1 MADKDKKMKTT
12 LRIVGE
18 INIETLKTFLD
29 ETDEI
34 MEEYERFKAEA
45 SMIKPELLQKFPPIT
60 VEISSYGGCTDC
72 GSAIIHRMDEMKNM
86 GIEVNTHAHFC
97 YSMAFIIFVNGMKRT
112 GDKLSKFMN
121 HGSASLNRGYVEEQ
135 RASVEFSTKCDE
147 QFEQIIYD
155 NTNMSKERVEKAR
168 LCYDWILYDEAVE
181 LGIINY
187 YEGCEK
193 QVEEE
198 MDRVSDALES
208 ALEVFSQLL
217 GMEKEDGF
225 DLMLDLL
232 APIYEEIEEVKDKE
246 EVETTEDEEDKN
258 ELSETLGE
266 ILNKAMDEDK
276 VKINDSNSKKDTDEV
291 PAHIFDIIR
300 LEDEVME
307 EVMEELKDI
316 RNADYDGCYCGS
328 WSIYIDDLG
337 YLTLDSS
344 CRKSGNCP
352 DGKEYHI
359 DEEVYIL
366 DRDVRMDD
374 DAEILFEIEPDQALK
389 IVNMAYSTLY
399 KDCGMDEFG
408 NYLKRKGE

>member
-86 GIEVNTHAHFC
+86 GIEVNTHCHFA

-155 NTNMSKERVEKAR
+155 NTNMPKERVEKAR

-232 APIYEEIEEVKDKE
+232 APIYEEVEEVKDKE
-246 EVETTEDEEDKN
+246 EAETTEDEEDKN
-258 ELSETLGE
+258 ELSEALGE

-276 VKINDSNSKKDTDEV
+276 VKVNDSKKDTDEV
-291 PAHIFDIIR
+291 SARTFDIIR
-300 LEDEVME
+300 LEDEVMG
-307 EVMEELKDI
+307 EVMKELKDI
-316 RNADYDGCYCGS
+316 TNADYDGCYCGS

-366 DRDVRMDD
+366 DRDVHIDD

-389 IVNMAYSTLY
+389 IVNMAYLTLY
-399 KDCGMDEFG
+399 ADCGMDEFG

>member
-34 MEEYERFKAEA
+34 MEEYERFKTEA

-86 GIEVNTHAHFC
+86 GIEVNTHCHFA

-155 NTNMSKERVEKAR
+155 NTNMSKERVERAR

-232 APIYEEIEEVKDKE
+232 APIYEEVEEVKDKE
-246 EVETTEDEEDKN
+246 EVETTEDKEDKN
-258 ELSETLGE
+258 ELSEVLGE
-266 ILNKAMDEDK
+266 ILDKAMDEDK
-276 VKINDSNSKKDTDEV
+276 VKVNDSKKDTDEV
-291 PAHIFDIIR
+291 SARTFDIIR
-300 LEDEVME
+300 LEDEVMG
-307 EVMEELKDI
+307 EVMKELKDI
-316 RNADYDGCYCGS
+316 TNADYDGCYCGS

-366 DRDVRMDD
+366 DRDVHIDD

-389 IVNMAYSTLY
+389 IVNMAYLTLY
-399 KDCGMDEFG
+399 ADCGMDEFG

>member
-86 GIEVNTHAHFC
+86 GIEVNTHCHFA

-155 NTNMSKERVEKAR
+155 NTNMSKERVERAR

-232 APIYEEIEEVKDKE
+232 APIYEEVEEVKDKE
-246 EVETTEDEEDKN
+246 EAETTEDEEDKN

-276 VKINDSNSKKDTDEV
+276 VKINDSKKDTDEV
-291 PAHIFDIIR
+291 PARTFDIIT
-300 LEDEVME
+300 LKDEVME
-307 EVMEELKDI
+307 EVKEELKDI
-316 RNADYDGCYCGS
+316 TNADYDGCYCGN
-328 WSIYIDDLG
+328 WSIYIDNLG
-337 YLTLDSS
+337 YLTLSSS
-344 CRKSGNCP
+344 CRKGDNCP

-359 DEEVYIL
+359 DEKVYIL
-366 DRDVRMDD
+366 DKNIIMED
-374 DAEILFEIEPDQALK
+374 DAVVLFEIEHDQALK
-389 IVNMAYSTLY
+389 IVNLAYSTLY
-399 KDCGMDEFG
+399 ADCGMDEFG

>member
-86 GIEVNTHAHFC
+86 GIEVNTHCHFA

-232 APIYEEIEEVKDKE
+232 APIYEEVEEVKDKE
-246 EVETTEDEEDKN
+246 EVETTEDKEDKN
-258 ELSETLGE
+258 ELSEVLGE
-266 ILNKAMDEDK
+266 ILDKAMDEDK
-276 VKINDSNSKKDTDEV
+276 VKDTDEV
-291 PAHIFDIIR
+291 PAHTFDIIR

-307 EVMEELKDI
+307 RVTEELKDI
-316 RNADYDGCYCGS
+316 TNADYDGCYCGN
-328 WSIYIDDLG
+328 WSIYIDNLG
-337 YLTLDSS
+337 YLTLSSS
-344 CRKSGNCP
+344 CRKGDNCP

-359 DEEVYIL
+359 DEKVYIL
-366 DRDVRMDD
+366 DKNIIMEDDV
-374 DAEILFEIEPDQALK
+374 EILFEIEPDQALK

>member
-34 MEEYERFKAEA
+34 MEEYARFKTEA

-72 GSAIIHRMDEMKNM
+72 GTAIIHRMDEMKNM
-86 GIEVNTHAHFC
+86 GIEVNTHCHFA

-121 HGSASLNRGYVEEQ
+121 HGSASFNRGYVEEQ

-155 NTNMSKERVEKAR
+155 NTNMPKERVERAR
-168 LCYDWILYDEAVE
+168 LCYDWFGRDEAVE
-181 LGIINY
+181 MGVINY
-187 YEGCEK
+187 YDGCEK

-232 APIYEEIEEVKDKE
+232 APIYEEVEEVKDKE
-246 EVETTEDEEDKN
+246 EVETTEDKEDKN
-258 ELSETLGE
+258 ELSEVLGE
-266 ILNKAMDEDK
+266 ILDKAMDEDK
-276 VKINDSNSKKDTDEV
+276 VKDTDEV
-291 PAHIFDIIR
+291 PARTFDIIT
-300 LEDEVME
+300 LKDEVME
-307 EVMEELKDI
+307 EVKEELKDI
-316 RNADYDGCYCGS
+316 TNADYDGCYCGN

-337 YLTLDSS
+337 YLTLTSS
-344 CRKSGNCP
+344 CRKSGECP

-359 DEEVYIL
+359 DEKVYIL
-366 DRDVRMDD
+366 DKNIIMED

-389 IVNMAYSTLY
+389 IVNMAYLTLY
-399 KDCGMDEFG
+399 ADCGMDEFG

>member
-86 GIEVNTHAHFC
+86 GIEVNTHCHFA

-155 NTNMSKERVEKAR
+155 NTNMPKERVEKAR

-232 APIYEEIEEVKDKE
+232 APIYEEVEEVKDKE
-246 EVETTEDEEDKN
+246 EVETTEDKEDKN
-258 ELSETLGE
+258 ELSEVLGE
-266 ILNKAMDEDK
+266 ILDKAMDEDK
-276 VKINDSNSKKDTDEV
+276 VKDTDEV
-291 PAHIFDIIR
+291 PAHTFDIIR

-307 EVMEELKDI
+307 RVTEELKDI
-316 RNADYDGCYCGS
+316 TNADYDGCYCGN
-328 WSIYIDDLG
+328 WSIYIDNLG
-337 YLTLDSS
+337 YLTLSSS
-344 CRKSGNCP
+344 CRKGDNCP

-359 DEEVYIL
+359 DEKVYIL
-366 DRDVRMDD
+366 DKNIIMEDD
-374 DAEILFEIEPDQALK
+374 TVVLFEIEHDQALK
-389 IVNMAYSTLY
+389 IVNLAYLTLY
-399 KDCGMDEFG
+399 ADCGMDEFG

>member
-86 GIEVNTHAHFC
+86 GIEVNTHCHFA

-155 NTNMSKERVEKAR
+155 NTNMPKERVEKAR

-232 APIYEEIEEVKDKE
+232 APIYEEVEEVKDKE
-246 EVETTEDEEDKN
+246 EVEVTEDEEDKN
-258 ELSETLGE
+258 ELSEALGE

-276 VKINDSNSKKDTDEV
+276 VKVNDSKKDSDEV
-291 PAHIFDIIR
+291 PAHTFDIIR
-300 LEDEVME
+300 LEDEVMG
-307 EVMEELKDI
+307 EVMKELKDI
-316 RNADYDGCYCGS
+316 TNADYDGCYCGS

-366 DRDVRMDD
+366 DRDVHIDD

-389 IVNMAYSTLY
+389 IVNMAYLTLY
-399 KDCGMDEFG
+399 ADCGMDEFG

>member
-29 ETDEI
+29 ETDQI
-34 MEEYERFKAEA
+34 MEEYETSKAEA

-86 GIEVNTHAHFC
+86 GIEVNTHCHFA

-155 NTNMSKERVEKAR
+155 NTNMPKERVEKAR

-232 APIYEEIEEVKDKE
+232 APIYEEVEEVKDKE
-246 EVETTEDEEDKN
+246 EVEVTEDEEDKN
-258 ELSETLGE
+258 ELSEALGE

-276 VKINDSNSKKDTDEV
+276 VKVNDSKKDTDEV
-291 PAHIFDIIR
+291 SARTFDIIR
-300 LEDEVME
+300 LEDEVMG
-307 EVMEELKDI
+307 EVMKELKDI
-316 RNADYDGCYCGS
+316 TNADYDGCYCGS

-337 YLTLDSS
+337 YLTLNSS

-366 DRDVRMDD
+366 DRDVHIDD

-389 IVNMAYSTLY
+389 IVNMAYLTLY
-399 KDCGMDEFG
+399 ADCGMDEFG

>member
-97 YSMAFIIFVNGMKRT
+97 YSMAFIIYVNGMKRT

-232 APIYEEIEEVKDKE
+232 APIYEEVEEVKDKE
-246 EVETTEDEEDKN
+246 EVETTEDKEDKN
-258 ELSETLGE
+258 ELSEVLGE
-266 ILNKAMDEDK
+266 ILDKAMDEDE
-276 VKINDSNSKKDTDEV
+276 VKINDSKKDTDEV
-291 PAHIFDIIR
+291 PTHTFDIIR

-337 YLTLDSS
+337 YLTLTSS
-344 CRKSGNCP
+344 CRKSGECP

-359 DEEVYIL
+359 DEKVYIL
-366 DRDVRMDD
+366 DKNIIMEDDVM
-374 DAEILFEIEPDQALK
+374 ILFEIEHDQALK

>member
-72 GSAIIHRMDEMKNM
+72 GTAIIHRMDEMKNM
-86 GIEVNTHAHFC
+86 GIEVNTHCHFA

-155 NTNMSKERVEKAR
+155 NTNMPKERVEKAR

-232 APIYEEIEEVKDKE
+232 APIYEEVEEVKDKE
-246 EVETTEDEEDKN
+246 EVEVTEDEEDKN
-258 ELSETLGE
+258 ELSEALGE

-276 VKINDSNSKKDTDEV
+276 VKINDSKKDTDEV
-291 PAHIFDIIR
+291 PAHTFDIIR
-300 LEDEVME
+300 LEDEVMG
-307 EVMEELKDI
+307 EVMKELKDI
-316 RNADYDGCYCGS
+316 TNADYDGCYCGS

-337 YLTLDSS
+337 YLTLNSS

-374 DAEILFEIEPDQALK
+374 DAEILFEIEPDQALR
-389 IVNMAYSTLY
+389 IVNMAYLTLY
-399 KDCGMDEFG
+399 ADCGMDEFG

>member
-1 MADKDKKMKTT
+1 
-12 LRIVGE
+12 
-18 INIETLKTFLD
+18 
-29 ETDEI
+29 
-34 MEEYERFKAEA
+34 
-45 SMIKPELLQKFPPIT
+45 
-60 VEISSYGGCTDC
+60 
-72 GSAIIHRMDEMKNM
+72 M
-86 GIEVNTHAHFC
+86 GIEVNTHCHFA

-155 NTNMSKERVEKAR
+155 NTNMPKERVEKAR

-232 APIYEEIEEVKDKE
+232 APIYEEVEEVKDKE
-246 EVETTEDEEDKN
+246 EVETAECEVKDEGVEVIEDEDEN
-258 ELSETLGE
+258 ELSKTLGE
-266 ILNKAMDEDK
+266 VLSKA
-276 VKINDSNSKKDTDEV
+276 IDEV
-291 PAHIFDIIR
+291 PARTFDIIT
-300 LEDEVME
+300 LKDEVME

-316 RNADYDGCYCGS
+316 SNANYDGCYCGE
-328 WSIYIDDLG
+328 WSIYIDNLG
-337 YLTLDSS
+337 YLTLTSS
-344 CRKSGNCP
+344 CRKSGECP

-359 DEEVYIL
+359 DEKVYIL
-366 DRDVRMDD
+366 DKNIIMED
-374 DAEILFEIEPDQALK
+374 DAIVLFEIEPDQALK
-389 IVNMAYSTLY
+389 IVNMAYLTLY
-399 KDCGMDEFG
+399 ADCGIDEFG

>member
-34 MEEYERFKAEA
+34 MEEYERFKTEA

-72 GSAIIHRMDEMKNM
+72 GTAIIHRMDEMKNM
-86 GIEVNTHAHFC
+86 GIEVNTHCHFA

-155 NTNMSKERVEKAR
+155 NTNMPKERVEKAR

-232 APIYEEIEEVKDKE
+232 APIYEEVEEVKDKE
-246 EVETTEDEEDKN
+246 EVETTEDKEDKN
-258 ELSETLGE
+258 ELSEVLGE
-266 ILNKAMDEDK
+266 ILDKAMDEDK
-276 VKINDSNSKKDTDEV
+276 VKINDSKKDTDEV
-291 PAHIFDIIR
+291 PARTFDIIT
-300 LEDEVME
+300 LKDEVME
-307 EVMEELKDI
+307 EVKEELKDI
-316 RNADYDGCYCGS
+316 TNADYDGCYCGN
-328 WSIYIDDLG
+328 WSIYIDNLG
-337 YLTLDSS
+337 YLTLSSS
-344 CRKSGNCP
+344 CRKGDNCP

-359 DEEVYIL
+359 DEKVYIL
-366 DRDVRMDD
+366 DKNIIMEDDVVV
-374 DAEILFEIEPDQALK
+374 LFEIEHDQALK
-389 IVNMAYSTLY
+389 IVNLAYLTLY
-399 KDCGMDEFG
+399 ADCGMDEFG

>member
-86 GIEVNTHAHFC
+86 GIEVNTHCHFA

-155 NTNMSKERVEKAR
+155 NTNMSKERVERAR

-232 APIYEEIEEVKDKE
+232 APIYEEVEEVKDKE
-246 EVETTEDEEDKN
+246 EVETTEDKEDKN
-258 ELSETLGE
+258 ELSEVLGE
-266 ILNKAMDEDK
+266 ILDKAMDEDE
-276 VKINDSNSKKDTDEV
+276 VKINDSKKDTDEV
-291 PAHIFDIIR
+291 PAHTFDIIR

-307 EVMEELKDI
+307 EVKEELKDI
-316 RNADYDGCYCGS
+316 TNADYDGCYCGN
-328 WSIYIDDLG
+328 WSIYIDNLG
-337 YLTLDSS
+337 YLTLSSS
-344 CRKSGNCP
+344 CRKGDNCP

-359 DEEVYIL
+359 DEKVYIL
-366 DRDVRMDD
+366 DKNIIMED
-374 DAEILFEIEPDQALK
+374 DAVVLFEIEHDQALK
-389 IVNMAYSTLY
+389 IVNLAYLTLY
-399 KDCGMDEFG
+399 ADCGMDEFG

>member
-97 YSMAFIIFVNGMKRT
+97 YSMAFIIYVNGMKRT

-155 NTNMSKERVEKAR
+155 NTNMSKERVERAR

-232 APIYEEIEEVKDKE
+232 APIYEEVEEVKDKE
-246 EVETTEDEEDKN
+246 EVETTEDKEDKN
-258 ELSETLGE
+258 ELSEVLGE
-266 ILNKAMDEDK
+266 ILDKAMDEDK
-276 VKINDSNSKKDTDEV
+276 VKDTDEV
-291 PAHIFDIIR
+291 PAHTFDIIR

-307 EVMEELKDI
+307 RVTEELKDI
-316 RNADYDGCYCGS
+316 TNADYDGCYCGN
-328 WSIYIDDLG
+328 WSIYIDNLG
-337 YLTLDSS
+337 YLTLSSS
-344 CRKSGNCP
+344 CRKGDNCP

-359 DEEVYIL
+359 DEKVYIL
-366 DRDVRMDD
+366 DKNIIMEDDV
-374 DAEILFEIEPDQALK
+374 EILFEIEPDQALK

>member
-60 VEISSYGGCTDC
+60 IEISSFGGCTDC
-72 GSAIIHRMDEMKNM
+72 GSAIIHRMDEMKEM

-112 GDKLSKFMN
+112 GGKLAKFMN
-121 HGSASLNRGYVEEQ
+121 HGTASFNSGYIEEQ
-135 RASVEFSTKCDE
+135 RSSVEFSTKCDE

-155 NTNMSKERVEKAR
+155 NTKMSKDRVEKAR
-168 LCYDWILYDEAVE
+168 LCYDWFGYDEAVE
-181 LGIINY
+181 MGVINY
-187 YEGCEK
+187 YDGCEK
-193 QVEEE
+193 QIEEE
-198 MDRVSDALES
+198 MNKVSDALES
-208 ALEVFSQLL
+208 AVDVFSQLL

-225 DLMLDLL
+225 DLMLDIL
-232 APIYEEIEEVKDKE
+232 APIYEDVEEVKDKEEEKE
-246 EVETTEDEEDKN
+246 EVETTEDEFE
-258 ELSETLGE
+258 
-266 ILNKAMDEDK
+266 DED
-276 VKINDSNSKKDTDEV
+276 IEIIDDEEDEDEENI
-291 PAHIFDIIR
+291 PIIT

-337 YLTLDSS
+337 YLTFESS
-344 CRKSGNCP
+344 CRKSSNCP

-366 DRDVRMDD
+366 DKDVNDFGGE
-374 DAEILFEIEPDQALK
+374 DAEILFEIEHDQALK

>member
-18 INIETLKTFLD
+18 INVETLKTFLD

-34 MEEYERFKAEA
+34 IEEFNRFKSEAILVKEEY
-45 SMIKPELLQKFPPIT
+45 LQNFPSIII
-60 VEISSYGGCTDC
+60 EISSYGGDTSC
-72 GSAIIHRMDEMKNM
+72 GSAIIHRMDEMKEM

-97 YSMAFIIFVNGMKRT
+97 YSMAFIIFVNGIKRT
-112 GDKLSKFMN
+112 GGKLAKFMN
-121 HGSASLNRGYVEEQ
+121 HGSAGFNSGYIEEQ
-135 RASVEFSTKCDE
+135 RSSVEFSTKCDE

-155 NTNMSKERVEKAR
+155 NTKMPKDRVEKAR
-168 LCYDWILYDEAVE
+168 LCYDWFGYNEAVE
-181 LGIINY
+181 MNVINY
-187 YEGCEK
+187 YDGCEK
-193 QVEEE
+193 QIEEE
-198 MDRVSDALES
+198 MNKVSDALES

-225 DLMLDLL
+225 DLMLDIL
-232 APIYEEIEEVKDKE
+232 APIYEDVEEVKEKE
-246 EVETTEDEEDKN
+246 EVETTEDKEDKN
-258 ELSETLGE
+258 ELSEVLGE
-266 ILNKAMDEDK
+266 ILDKAMDEDK
-276 VKINDSNSKKDTDEV
+276 VKINDSKKDIDEV
-291 PAHIFDIIR
+291 PTHTFDIIR

-374 DAEILFEIEPDQALK
+374 DAEILFEIEHDQALK

>member
-18 INIETLKTFLD
+18 INVETLKTFLD

-60 VEISSYGGCTDC
+60 IEISSFGGCTDC

-97 YSMAFIIFVNGMKRT
+97 YSMAFIIYVNGMKRT

-121 HGSASLNRGYVEEQ
+121 HGSASFNRGYVEEQ

-232 APIYEEIEEVKDKE
+232 APIYEEVEEVKDKE
-246 EVETTEDEEDKN
+246 EVETTENKEDKN
-258 ELSETLGE
+258 ELSEVLGE
-266 ILNKAMDEDK
+266 ILDKAMDEDEE
-276 VKINDSNSKKDTDEV
+276 NDSEEDEV
-291 PAHIFDIIR
+291 PTHVVIT
-300 LEDEVME
+300 LKDEAME
-307 EVMEELKDI
+307 EVKEGLKDI
-316 RNADYDGCYCGS
+316 RNADYDGCYCGN
-328 WSIYIDDLG
+328 WSIYIDNLG
-337 YLTLDSS
+337 YLTLTSS
-344 CRKSGNCP
+344 CRKSGECP

-359 DEEVYIL
+359 DEKVYIL
-366 DRDVRMDD
+366 DKNIIMED
-374 DAEILFEIEPDQALK
+374 DAMILFEIEPDQALK

>member
-86 GIEVNTHAHFC
+86 GIEVNTHCHFA

-217 GMEKEDGF
+217 GMGKEDGF

-232 APIYEEIEEVKDKE
+232 APIYEEVEEVKDKE
-246 EVETTEDEEDKN
+246 EVETTENKEDKN
-258 ELSETLGE
+258 ELSEVLGE
-266 ILNKAMDEDK
+266 ILDKAMDEDEE
-276 VKINDSNSKKDTDEV
+276 NDGEEDEV
-291 PAHIFDIIR
+291 PTHVVIT
-300 LEDEVME
+300 LKDEAME
-307 EVMEELKDI
+307 EVKEGLKDI
-316 RNADYDGCYCGS
+316 RNADYDGCYCGN
-328 WSIYIDDLG
+328 WSIYIDNLG
-337 YLTLDSS
+337 YLTLTSS
-344 CRKSGNCP
+344 CRKSGECP

-359 DEEVYIL
+359 DEKVYIL
-366 DRDVRMDD
+366 DKNIIMED
-374 DAEILFEIEPDQALK
+374 DAMILFEIEHDQALR

>member
-72 GSAIIHRMDEMKNM
+72 GTAIIHRMDEMKNM
-86 GIEVNTHAHFC
+86 GIEVNTHCHFA

-155 NTNMSKERVEKAR
+155 NTNMSKERVERAR

-232 APIYEEIEEVKDKE
+232 APIYEEVEEVKDKE
-246 EVETTEDEEDKN
+246 EAETTEDEEDKN

-266 ILNKAMDEDK
+266 ILNKAIGEDE
-276 VKINDSNSKKDTDEV
+276 VKINDSKKDTDEV
-291 PAHIFDIIR
+291 PARTFDIIR

-316 RNADYDGCYCGS
+316 TNADYDGCYCGN
-328 WSIYIDDLG
+328 WSIYIDNLG
-337 YLTLDSS
+337 YLTLSSS
-344 CRKSGNCP
+344 CRKGDNCP

-359 DEEVYIL
+359 DEKVYIL
-366 DRDVRMDD
+366 DKNIIMED
-374 DAEILFEIEPDQALK
+374 DAVVLFEIEHDQALK
-389 IVNMAYSTLY
+389 IVNLAYSTLY
-399 KDCGMDEFG
+399 ADCGMDEFG

>member
-1 MADKDKKMKTT
+1 
-12 LRIVGE
+12 
-18 INIETLKTFLD
+18 
-29 ETDEI
+29 
-34 MEEYERFKAEA
+34 
-45 SMIKPELLQKFPPIT
+45 
-60 VEISSYGGCTDC
+60 
-72 GSAIIHRMDEMKNM
+72 M
-86 GIEVNTHAHFC
+86 GIEVNTHCHFA

-155 NTNMSKERVEKAR
+155 NTNMPKERVEKAR

-232 APIYEEIEEVKDKE
+232 APIYEEVEEVKDKE
-246 EVETTEDEEDKN
+246 EVEVTEDKEDKN
-258 ELSETLGE
+258 ELSEALGE
-266 ILNKAMDEDK
+266 ILDKAMDEDE
-276 VKINDSNSKKDTDEV
+276 VKINDSKKDTDEV
-291 PAHIFDIIR
+291 PAHTFDIIR

-307 EVMEELKDI
+307 RVTEELKDI
-316 RNADYDGCYCGS
+316 TNADYDGCYCGN
-328 WSIYIDDLG
+328 WSIYIDNLG
-337 YLTLDSS
+337 YLTLSSS
-344 CRKSGNCP
+344 CRKGDNCP

-359 DEEVYIL
+359 DEKVYIL
-366 DRDVRMDD
+366 DKNIIMEDDV
-374 DAEILFEIEPDQALK
+374 EILFEIEPDQALK

-399 KDCGMDEFG
+399 KDCGMYEFG

>member
-86 GIEVNTHAHFC
+86 GIEVNTHCHFA

-232 APIYEEIEEVKDKE
+232 APIYEEVEEVKDKE
-246 EVETTEDEEDKN
+246 EVETTEDKEDKN
-258 ELSETLGE
+258 ELSEVLGE
-266 ILNKAMDEDK
+266 TLDKAMDEDK
-276 VKINDSNSKKDTDEV
+276 VKINDSKKDIDEV
-291 PAHIFDIIR
+291 PAHTFDIIR

-307 EVMEELKDI
+307 EVAEELKDI

-344 CRKSGNCP
+344 CRKSSNCP

-366 DRDVRMDD
+366 DRNVNMED

>member
-97 YSMAFIIFVNGMKRT
+97 YSMAFIIYVNGMKRT

-232 APIYEEIEEVKDKE
+232 APIYEEVEEVKDKE
-246 EVETTEDEEDKN
+246 EAETTEDEEDKN

-276 VKINDSNSKKDTDEV
+276 VKINDSKKDTDEV
-291 PAHIFDIIR
+291 PAHTFDIIR
-300 LEDEVME
+300 LEDEVMG
-307 EVMEELKDI
+307 EVMKELKDI
-316 RNADYDGCYCGS
+316 TNADYDGCYCGS

-399 KDCGMDEFG
+399 KDCGIDEFG

>member
-1 MADKDKKMKTT
+1 
-12 LRIVGE
+12 
-18 INIETLKTFLD
+18 
-29 ETDEI
+29 
-34 MEEYERFKAEA
+34 
-45 SMIKPELLQKFPPIT
+45 
-60 VEISSYGGCTDC
+60 
-72 GSAIIHRMDEMKNM
+72 M

-193 QVEEE
+193 QIEEE
-198 MDRVSDALES
+198 MDKVSDALDS
-208 ALEVFSQLL
+208 AVEIFSQLL

-232 APIYEEIEEVKDKE
+232 APIYEEVEEVKDKE
-246 EVETTEDEEDKN
+246 EVETTEDKEDKN
-258 ELSETLGE
+258 KLSEALGE
-266 ILNKAMDEDK
+266 ILDKAMDEDEE
-276 VKINDSNSKKDTDEV
+276 NDGEEDDEV
-291 PAHIFDIIR
+291 PTHVVIT
-300 LEDEVME
+300 LKDEAME
-307 EVMEELKDI
+307 EVKEGLKDI
-316 RNADYDGCYCGS
+316 RNADYDGCYCGN
-328 WSIYIDDLG
+328 WSIYIDNLG
-337 YLTLDSS
+337 YLTLTSS
-344 CRKSGNCP
+344 CRKSGECP

-359 DEEVYIL
+359 DEKVYIL
-366 DRDVRMDD
+366 DKNIIMEDDVM
-374 DAEILFEIEPDQALK
+374 ILFEIEHDQALK
-389 IVNMAYSTLY
+389 IVNLAYSTLY

>member
-34 MEEYERFKAEA
+34 IEEYERFKAEA

-97 YSMAFIIFVNGMKRT
+97 YSMAFIIYVNGMKRT

-232 APIYEEIEEVKDKE
+232 APIYEEVEEVKDKE
-246 EVETTEDEEDKN
+246 EAETTEDEEDKN

-266 ILNKAMDEDK
+266 ILNKAMDEDE
-276 VKINDSNSKKDTDEV
+276 VKINDSKKDTDEV
-291 PAHIFDIIR
+291 PAHTFDIIR

-307 EVMEELKDI
+307 EVKEELKDI
-316 RNADYDGCYCGS
+316 TNADYDGCYCGN
-328 WSIYIDDLG
+328 WSIYIDNLG
-337 YLTLDSS
+337 YLTLSSS
-344 CRKSGNCP
+344 CRKGDNCP

-359 DEEVYIL
+359 DEKVYIL
-366 DRDVRMDD
+366 DKNIIMEDDVVV
-374 DAEILFEIEPDQALK
+374 LFEIEPDQALK

>member
-72 GSAIIHRMDEMKNM
+72 GTAIIHRMDEMKNM

-97 YSMAFIIFVNGMKRT
+97 YSMAFIIYVNGMKRT

-155 NTNMSKERVEKAR
+155 NTNMPKERVEKAR

-217 GMEKEDGF
+217 GMGKEDGF

-232 APIYEEIEEVKDKE
+232 APIYEEVEEVNKDKE
-246 EVETTEDEEDKN
+246 EVKTADCELKDEGVEVIEDEDEN
-258 ELSETLGE
+258 ELSKTLGE
-266 ILNKAMDEDK
+266 VLSKA
-276 VKINDSNSKKDTDEV
+276 IDEV
-291 PAHIFDIIR
+291 PARTFDIIT
-300 LEDEVME
+300 LKEEAME
-307 EVMEELKDI
+307 KVMEELKDI
-316 RNADYDGCYCGS
+316 TNTDYDGCYCGS
-328 WSIYIDDLG
+328 WSIYIDGLG

-366 DRDVRMDD
+366 DKDVRMED
-374 DAEILFEIEPDQALK
+374 DAEILFEIEPVQASK
-389 IVNMAYSTLY
+389 IVNMAYLTLY
-399 KDCGMDEFG
+399 ADCGMDEFG

>member
-86 GIEVNTHAHFC
+86 GIEVNTHCHFA

-155 NTNMSKERVEKAR
+155 NTNMPKERVEKAR

-232 APIYEEIEEVKDKE
+232 APIYEEVEEVKDKE
-246 EVETTEDEEDKN
+246 EVETTEDKDEV
-258 ELSETLGE
+258 LGE
-266 ILNKAMDEDK
+266 ILDKAMDEDK
-276 VKINDSNSKKDTDEV
+276 VKVNDSKKDTDEV
-291 PAHIFDIIR
+291 PAHTFDIIR
-300 LEDEVME
+300 LEDEVMG
-307 EVMEELKDI
+307 EVMKELKDI
-316 RNADYDGCYCGS
+316 TNADYDGCYCGS

-366 DRDVRMDD
+366 DRDVHIDD

-389 IVNMAYSTLY
+389 IVNMAYLTLY
-399 KDCGMDEFG
+399 ADCGMDEFG

>member
-72 GSAIIHRMDEMKNM
+72 GTAIIHRMDEMKNM

-232 APIYEEIEEVKDKE
+232 APIYEEVEEVKDKE
-246 EVETTEDEEDKN
+246 EVETTEDKEDKN
-258 ELSETLGE
+258 ELSEVLGE
-266 ILNKAMDEDK
+266 ILDKAMDEDE
-276 VKINDSNSKKDTDEV
+276 VKINYSKKDTDEV
-291 PAHIFDIIR
+291 PAHTFDIIR
-300 LEDEVME
+300 LEDEVMG
-307 EVMEELKDI
+307 EVMKELKDI
-316 RNADYDGCYCGS
+316 TNADYDGCYCGS

-374 DAEILFEIEPDQALK
+374 DAEILFEIEHDQALK
-389 IVNMAYSTLY
+389 IVNMAYLTLY
-399 KDCGMDEFG
+399 ADCGMDEFG

>member
-72 GSAIIHRMDEMKNM
+72 GTAIIHRMDEMKNM
-86 GIEVNTHAHFC
+86 GIEVNTHCHFA

-155 NTNMSKERVEKAR
+155 NTNMPKERVEKAR

-232 APIYEEIEEVKDKE
+232 APIYEEVEEVKDKE
-246 EVETTEDEEDKN
+246 EAETTEDEEDKN

-266 ILNKAMDEDK
+266 ILNKAMDEDE
-276 VKINDSNSKKDTDEV
+276 VKINDSKKDTDEV
-291 PAHIFDIIR
+291 PARTFDIIT
-300 LEDEVME
+300 LKDEVME
-307 EVMEELKDI
+307 EVKEELKDI
-316 RNADYDGCYCGS
+316 TNADYDGCYCGN
-328 WSIYIDDLG
+328 WSIYIDNLG
-337 YLTLDSS
+337 YLTLSSS
-344 CRKSGNCP
+344 CRKGDNCP

-359 DEEVYIL
+359 DEKVYIL
-366 DRDVRMDD
+366 DKNIIMED
-374 DAEILFEIEPDQALK
+374 DAVVLFEIEHDQALK
-389 IVNMAYSTLY
+389 IVNLAYLTLY
-399 KDCGMDEFG
+399 ADCGMDEFG

>member
-72 GSAIIHRMDEMKNM
+72 GTAIIHRMDEMKNM
-86 GIEVNTHAHFC
+86 GIEVNTHCHFA

-232 APIYEEIEEVKDKE
+232 APIYEEVEEVKDKE
-246 EVETTEDEEDKN
+246 EVEVTEDEEDKN
-258 ELSETLGE
+258 ELSEALGE

-276 VKINDSNSKKDTDEV
+276 VKVNDSKKDTDEV
-291 PAHIFDIIR
+291 SARTFDIIR
-300 LEDEVME
+300 LEDEVMG
-307 EVMEELKDI
+307 EVMKELKDI
-316 RNADYDGCYCGS
+316 TNADYDGCYCGS

-366 DRDVRMDD
+366 DRDVHIDD

-389 IVNMAYSTLY
+389 IVNMAYLTLY
-399 KDCGMDEFG
+399 ADCGMDEFG

>member
-34 MEEYERFKAEA
+34 IEEYERFKAEA

-72 GSAIIHRMDEMKNM
+72 GTAIIHRMDEMKNM

-155 NTNMSKERVEKAR
+155 NTNMPKERVEKAR

-232 APIYEEIEEVKDKE
+232 APIYEEVEEVKDKE
-246 EVETTEDEEDKN
+246 EAETTEDEEDKN

-266 ILNKAMDEDK
+266 ILDKAMDEDEE
-276 VKINDSNSKKDTDEV
+276 NDGEEDDEV
-291 PAHIFDIIR
+291 PTHVVIT
-300 LEDEVME
+300 LKDEAME
-307 EVMEELKDI
+307 EVKEGLKDI
-316 RNADYDGCYCGS
+316 RNADYDGCYCGN
-328 WSIYIDDLG
+328 WSIYIDNLG
-337 YLTLDSS
+337 YLTLTSS
-344 CRKSGNCP
+344 CRKSGECP

-359 DEEVYIL
+359 DEKVYIL
-366 DRDVRMDD
+366 DKNIIMED
-374 DAEILFEIEPDQALK
+374 DAMILFEIEHDQALR